1 MYEFVKKQKLNIA
14 TALSVIVLVLF
25 YAVGA
30 SASGSGESIKR
41 MVHDDFKDF
50 ESVKLTHDKNITDR
64 VIINPGTKQ
73 VSEVDFEVDDNKIV
87 VINIS
92 GYQPDSGS
100 NNRIKY
106 SVSGPSKYADNGSD
120 GIKSINDYLII
131 SQPGKYRFTLS
142 MGDSKWFKSRA
153 TYSIKSYNPKSYSGQ
168 IKNLRATPK
177 HTSVDLSWDVEL
189 TNPDDLILFYTDG
202 IKTEEIPVTTNT
214 KTIKNLTPNTSYTFG
229 LRLKTT
235 KGELSDMAVVTT
247 KTLTIPKDIT
257 SLQAKATHER
267 VDLSWQLPES
277 EGFKHVNIYRDEDK
291 GLLKNLFGAIDPTPV
306 VYAADDDDTK
316 IFETNGTY
324 FNDLTVKPDTKY
336 KYKLTTTT
344 TDGQESKGIT
354 TSVKTLKKPTP
365 KPPKTEIEVNDND
378 DYVVKW
384 TQDKGKIKIFVG
396 DKLYATVEASKGSHT
411 IPRDDMVYN
420 WLDQPQIKVVWVD
433 EDGDES
439 ESAVPG
445 LPGTSEGGM
454 PDIGL
459 VNPISA
465 LDVTTNVFDFLR
477 ILSPYLLIAMLIR
490 LAVQI
495 INVIRYR
502 VLTNR
507 KHDRRAKEEDMY
519 GDYRNRYG
527 DSD

>member
-1 MYEFVKKQKLNIA
+1 MYEFIRQQKLNIA
-14 TALSVIVLVLF
+14 IAISVIILVLF

-30 SASGSGESIKR
+30 SAASYDYRNGILDNPDYKDYYTHNFPPAIYDNSLSSSKIFKKGDQYEIEFLHPLDLDVLFLRASAFYSNYSAHLYVQVEGGEVKKINYDVQFDGKGKYIDIGVSDVVKVIFR
-41 MVHDDFKDF
+41 NSSSYDYSFGELEFFGEFKIFDIT
-50 ESVKLTHDKNITDR
+50 KLNAKSTHD
-64 VIINPGTKQ
+64 
-73 VSEVDFEVDDNKIV
+73 
-87 VINIS
+87 
-92 GYQPDSGS
+92 
-100 NNRIKY
+100 
-106 SVSGPSKYADNGSD
+106 SVSLN
-120 GIKSINDYLII
+120 
-131 SQPGKYRFTLS
+131 
-142 MGDSKWFKSRA
+142 
-153 TYSIKSYNPKSYSGQ
+153 YS
-168 IKNLRATPK
+168 
-177 HTSVDLSWDVEL
+177 
-189 TNPDDLILFYTDG
+189 
-202 IKTEEIPVTTNT
+202 
-214 KTIKNLTPNTSYTFG
+214 
-229 LRLKTT
+229 
-235 KGELSDMAVVTT
+235 
-247 KTLTIPKDIT
+247 IPKDILST
-257 SLQAKATHER
+257 DKIVIYQDGKKVKELGYKVSNVTIDNLKDDTDYNFKVVIERKDGTITKGSTVSIKTTEIPIVPQDVLSVNAKATHER
-267 VDLSWQLPES
+267 VDLSWQLPNNH
-277 EGFKHVNIYRDEDK
+277 GFKHVNIYRDEDK

-344 TDGQESKGIT
+344 TDGQESKGVT
-354 TSVKTLKKPTP
+354 KSVKTAKKPAP
-365 KPPKTEIEVNDND
+365 EPPKSEIEVNDND

-384 TQDKGKIKIFVG
+384 SQDKGSIKIFVG

-502 VLTNR
+502 VLINR
-507 KHDRRAKEEDMY
+507 KHERRAREEEMY